1 MNDNPSTRDAI
12 RITEAQDG
20 ANQVILH
27 PQDNDL
33 FIRTGRQVIE
43 SCRLGISVDLWLE
56 EMDSMQRFVAQ
67 WCAGRASKIHSC
79 YCFPRGPQICLFV
92 TPNSESYDFD
102 LADEL
107 TELSLTL
114 LRQFNVGTV
123 EVYQVPH
130 GELGRFIDPHSSRH
144 IHGHPIEPSHSVE
157 A

>member
-1 MNDNPSTRDAI
+1 MSDSPTQHDAI
-12 RITEAQDG
+12 RISEARDG
-20 ANQVILH
+20 ASQVILH

-56 EMDSMQRFVAQ
+56 EMESMQRNVAA
-67 WCAGRASKIHSC
+67 WCAERANSIASC

-92 TPNSESYDFD
+92 SPIGSTYDFD
-102 LADEL
+102 LAEQL
-107 TELSLTL
+107 TDLNLTL
-114 LRQFNVGTV
+114 LREYNVGTV

-130 GELGRFIDPHSSRH
+130 AELNRFIDPQTARH
-144 IHGHPIEPSHSVE
+144 IHGQPIETPGAVD